1 VIIRGIRRNKKRI
14 LIGAEARLLD
24 FIVRMFPL
32 LGGYLVN
39 SIIQKKVEAAREMI
53 KRKA

>member
-14 LIGAEARLLD
+14 LIGAEACLLD
-24 FIVRMFPL
+24 FVVRMFPL
-32 LGGYLVN
+32 LGYLVN